1 MTEPGTNDDAAFMA
15 MMQDFYLSHRGG
27 LVSTDDLQAAAEQ
40 HLGSGMDWFFDQW
53 VRGTAIPTYEFAH
66 RAESA
71 ADGGFEVHFRVT
83 QRDVPETFLMIV
95 PIAIELDDGSTQ
107 WFRIM
112 VRDGVTEGVLPVALE
127 PKKVTLNAGQGV
139 LAEVKN
145 VKW

>member
-1 MTEPGTNDDAAFMA
+1 
-15 MMQDFYLSHRGG
+15 
-27 LVSTDDLQAAAEQ
+27 
-40 HLGSGMDWFFDQW
+40 
-53 VRGTAIPTYEFAH
+53 
-66 RAESA
+66 
-71 ADGGFEVHFRVT
+71 
-83 QRDVPETFLMIV
+83 MIV